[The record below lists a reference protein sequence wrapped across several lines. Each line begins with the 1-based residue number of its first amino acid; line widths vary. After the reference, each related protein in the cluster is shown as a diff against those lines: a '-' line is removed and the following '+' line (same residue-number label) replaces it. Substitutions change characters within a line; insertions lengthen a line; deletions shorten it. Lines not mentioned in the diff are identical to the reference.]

1 MSAKLKFIAIPFASL
16 GIFLLL
22 LGVLDRESF
31 FHALLRLT
39 GGKRLVQEKAEVLKT
54 IKDYNL
60 ILTDFY
66 ASGGVPAML
75 NRFPASKMLRHAV
88 FRDLGYLKNSGKIL
102 VYDLAELTPVTIEIT
117 SPGTAEAV
125 VFEEWNYMY
134 QNAENRKPLSLPKG
148 MGHGFKYRLKR
159 QKGKW
164 IVIGWD
170 PADVKEP
177 EKKDGFYF

>member
-1 MSAKLKFIAIPFASL
+1 MSAKLKFITIPVASL
-16 GIFLLL
+16 SIFLLL
-22 LGVLDRESF
+22 LGVLNKETFSYT
-31 FHALLRLT
+31 LLRLT
-39 GGKRLVQEKAEVLKT
+39 GGKRLAQEESEVLKT

-60 ILTDFY
+60 ILSDFY

-75 NRFPASKMLRHAV
+75 NRFPASKILRHSV

-102 VYDLAELTPVTIEIT
+102 VYDLAELTPVKIEIT

-134 QNAENRKPLSLPKG
+134 QNLENRKPLSLPKG

-159 QKGKW
+159 QKGRW
-164 IVIGWD
+164 IVVGWD

-177 EKKDGFYF
+177 QKKDEFYF